1 MSFRISK
8 VGKNGAREASVLVE
22 CNKGSISSDA
32 SSSLQCNIPEG
43 HSLTINFNGN
53 LLTVA
58 PTGGNL
64 TIDGKELSGPS
75 ESRTSLEFFFG
86 NSHFYITKVIEDKI
100 CKRKKTYLSSFALT
114 IIWVLLAIMII
125 VPAWLP
131 YKIRVHDTRDRN
143 VLVDTCSKGLDDLR
157 HFLRDEMGKI
167 DNYSQIHRDIVTTLN
182 EEVENMA
189 WAFRHGG
196 DFMSSDQMSKLQ
208 EDISKYKETVKKLRK
223 TKAVSVTP
231 LDANQVI
238 NSVLAPK

>member
-1 MSFRISK
+1 MNK
-8 VGKNGAREASVLVE
+8 KGKEDSRQ
-22 CNKGSISSDA
+22 D
-32 SSSLQCNIPEG
+32 EG
-43 HSLTINFNGN
+43 HFREFLPTVDQRGNRLWIYPARPPGPGRGSKEAFNWYRARILVSL
-53 LLTVA
+53 
-58 PTGGNL
+58 
-64 TIDGKELSGPS
+64 
-75 ESRTSLEFFFG
+75 
-86 NSHFYITKVIEDKI
+86 
-100 CKRKKTYLSSFALT
+100 
-114 IIWVLLAIMII
+114 VLLAIMII